1 MTPYKLVLFHPMD
14 PRGRKLGGIETH
26 LRLLVAAHPRD
37 FSLLFVGIDEIG
49 DRSIGEVTRI
59 DFEGRGVDFLPVLR
73 ADQETVEVGADS
85 NIQDGAVLHADRGF
99 PATIGDRVTVG
110 HAAVVH
116 GATIEDDCIIGM
128 GAVLLN
134 GVHVERGCVIAAG
147 SVLTQGLRI
156 PAGSMAAGSPA
167 SVKRDV
173 RPDETHLIAKSWRD
187 YVDLARAHALAG

>member
-1 MTPYKLVLFHPMD
+1 VAGGAVAGGAVAGGARIVAVGGQRPNID
-14 PRGRKLGGIETH
+14 PEAVVLGGATVAGH
-26 LRLLVAAHPRD
+26 VRLGARTSVWYSA
-37 FSLLFVGIDEIG
+37 
-49 DRSIGEVTRI
+49 
-59 DFEGRGVDFLPVLR
+59 VLR